1 MYVVDI
7 GPHMHMDI
15 ELVSEA
21 LRTCFLSKV
30 NADVQTIEAFRLPC
44 GALIGVLSALQ
55 CVGGQQ
61 GQR

>member
-1 MYVVDI
+1 MGFLKNPQLMCQQAITVYVVDI

-30 NADVQTIEAFRLPC
+30 SVDVPE
-44 GALIGVLSALQ
+44 S
-55 CVGGQQ
+55 
-61 GQR
+61 